1 LIKQSSYKNAHN
13 PHVHLSLRSSIEYPL
28 TDWLYFFA
36 HGQHLTKP
44 LNNSFEHDP
53 VTHMNP
59 LFIQTELGTGLRARH
74 KNMEADMGS
83 KTQFDTQ
90 FQKSKPINMMNSRVR
105 IGF

>member
-1 LIKQSSYKNAHN
+1 
-13 PHVHLSLRSSIEYPL
+13 
-28 TDWLYFFA
+28 
-36 HGQHLTKP
+36 
-44 LNNSFEHDP
+44 
-53 VTHMNP
+53 MNP